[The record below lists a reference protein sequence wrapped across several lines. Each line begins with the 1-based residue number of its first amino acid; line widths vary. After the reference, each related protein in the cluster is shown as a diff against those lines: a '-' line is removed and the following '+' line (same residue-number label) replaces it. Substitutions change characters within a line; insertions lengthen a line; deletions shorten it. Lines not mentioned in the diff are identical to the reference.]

1 VWWVFMSTNVVD
13 RLRGAYRG
21 FMYSALF
28 SALGLILEVVV
39 FLLWGSI
46 ILFTDII
53 YWTVDTVLEIFGFV
67 AIYYAIRVGRRF
79 PWGVLVLEGAVML
92 LSITMAIGIYMVS
105 FASYMVTE
113 YTAGSVTTNNVL
125 SASGT
130 ILGGLFT
137 LLAFIVQKKNYEKF
151 ELEVLKI
158 DYTHALIDL
167 IAAIVSTAGIIAVY
181 FTRSSNIEILF
192 VFISM
197 TFIIHSLIEIMRDV
211 VKTITGTNID
221 HELSIKLYKKLIGE
235 YSNIVVDDV
244 VARKIGSFYT
254 VEAKIGVEPNTK
266 ISTVHR
272 LRKKII
278 KSIIEESGL
287 IYHVEV
293 RIYPIQA
300 RKRK

>member
-1 VWWVFMSTNVVD
+1 MSTSVVD
-13 RLRGAYRG
+13 RLKGAYRG

-53 YWTVDTVLEIFGFV
+53 HWIVDTVLEIFGFV

-105 FASYMVTE
+105 FASYMMTE
-113 YTAGSVTTNNVL
+113 YTAGSVTTNNIL
-125 SASGT
+125 SVSGT
-130 ILGGLFT
+130 ILGGVFT

-158 DYTHALIDL
+158 DYTHALVDL

-181 FTRSSNIEILF
+181 FTRSSNMEILF

-197 TFIIHSLIEIMRDV
+197 TFIIHSLIEIMSDV

-221 HELSIKLYKKLIGE
+221 HELSIKLYKKLVGE
-235 YSNIVVDDV
+235 YSNIEVDDV

-254 VEAKIGVEPNTK
+254 VEVKIGVEPNTK

-278 KSIIEESGL
+278 KSILEESGL

-293 RIYPIQA
+293 RIYPIPIRR
-300 RKRK
+300 RK

>member
-1 VWWVFMSTNVVD
+1 MSTNVVD

-53 YWTVDTVLEIFGFV
+53 HWTVDTVLEIFGFV

-293 RIYPIQA
+293 RIYPIPA
-300 RKRK
+300 RRRK

>member
-1 VWWVFMSTNVVD
+1 MSTNVVD